1 MSYQVP
7 QHIDKNKIF
16 IVKRSE
22 IEGRL
27 EPEFYSPSIFAL
39 EKKIRSLSSH
49 KLSFYAKSLVGG
61 ATPLKS
67 CSEEY
72 YSNEKE
78 GIPFLRVQNLQ
89 PDGNINLSNCLYIN
103 TNTHNGLL
111 KRSQVNGGDLLVK
124 ITGVGRMA
132 VASVAPKN
140 FVGNTN
146 QHMVVIKT
154 NNESTSKYL
163 SRYLNLDIIEKIASR
178 HSTGG
183 TRPALDYPS
192 LKAIPIIENIDFSL
206 IDNALYEKQK
216 KEAEAQKLLDS
227 IDGYILSE
235 LGITMPKSD
244 LNLKERIFFCNFKQ
258 ATGGRLD
265 PKFNNQWQKLKS
277 LQCNYPKVTLADV
290 VFNSGQ
296 YGANETAI
304 DYKKGD
310 TRYIRITDI
319 DDLGCLKE
327 NNKVTCK
334 NIEQNYILHKNDL
347 LFARSGSVGKCYI
360 HKRISEPAIFAG
372 YLIRFIINAAI
383 INPDYLFYYCN
394 SSLYKYWVDTIQR
407 PAVQANINS
416 EEFRQMIIPLPP
428 LAKQQEIADH
438 ITALRHQAAQLQQE
452 GKEALEKAKQE
463 VEQMILGK

>member
-27 EPEFYSPSIFAL
+27 DPKMALYNQESHSTQYHKIQLKKLLLKAPQYGAGESGVTRKSYQEPRYIRITDIDSNGIVNSKELGATANNIEDKYILNDGDILFA
-39 EKKIRSLSSH
+39 RSGATVGKTYLH
-49 KLSFYAKSLVGG
+49 KTKPYMCFYAGYLIRFVVNTSLILPEYLF
-61 ATPLKS
+61 AYTQLPIYKKWIAAIQRPS
-67 CSEEY
+67 AQPNINAEEY
-72 YSNEKE
+72 QSLE
-78 GIPFLRVQNLQ
+78 IPL
-89 PDGNINLSNCLYIN
+89 P
-103 TNTHNGLL
+103 
-111 KRSQVNGGDLLVK
+111 
-124 ITGVGRMA
+124 
-132 VASVAPKN
+132 
-140 FVGNTN
+140 
-146 QHMVVIKT
+146 
-154 NNESTSKYL
+154 
-163 SRYLNLDIIEKIASR
+163 NLDIQHYICN
-178 HSTGG
+178 
-183 TRPALDYPS
+183 
-192 LKAIPIIENIDFSL
+192 IIKNGYL
-206 IDNALYEKQK
+206 TKQK

-227 IDGYILSE
+227 IDGYILNE

-304 DYKKGD
+304 DYKEGD

-334 NIEQNYILHKNDL
+334 NIEQNYMLHKNDL

-360 HKRISEPAIFAG
+360 HKRISELAIFAG

-394 SSLYKYWVDTIQR
+394 CSLYKYWVDTIQR

-416 EEFRQMIIPLPP
+416 EEFRQIIIPLPP
-428 LAKQQEIADH
+428 MAKQQEIADH

>member
-27 EPEFYSPSIFAL
+27 DPKMALYNQESHNTQYHKIQLKKLLLKAPQYGAGESGVTRKSYQEPRYIRITDIDSNGIVNSKELGATANNIEDKYILNDGDILFA
-39 EKKIRSLSSH
+39 RSGATVGKTYLH
-49 KLSFYAKSLVGG
+49 KTKPYMCFYAGYLIRFVVNTSLILPEYLF
-61 ATPLKS
+61 AYTQLPIYKKWIAAIQRPS
-67 CSEEY
+67 AQPNINAEEY
-72 YSNEKE
+72 QSLE
-78 GIPFLRVQNLQ
+78 IPL
-89 PDGNINLSNCLYIN
+89 P
-103 TNTHNGLL
+103 
-111 KRSQVNGGDLLVK
+111 
-124 ITGVGRMA
+124 
-132 VASVAPKN
+132 
-140 FVGNTN
+140 
-146 QHMVVIKT
+146 
-154 NNESTSKYL
+154 
-163 SRYLNLDIIEKIASR
+163 NLDIQHYICN
-178 HSTGG
+178 
-183 TRPALDYPS
+183 
-192 LKAIPIIENIDFSL
+192 IIKNGYL
-206 IDNALYEKQK
+206 TKQK

-227 IDGYILSE
+227 IDGYILNE

-277 LQCNYPKVTLADV
+277 LLCNYPKVTLADV

-304 DYKKGD
+304 DYKEGD
-310 TRYIRITDI
+310 TRYIRITDV

-334 NIEQNYILHKNDL
+334 NIEQNYMLHKNDL

-394 SSLYKYWVDTIQR
+394 CSLYKYWVDTIQR

-416 EEFRQMIIPLPP
+416 EEFRQIIIPLPP

>member
-27 EPEFYSPSIFAL
+27 DPKMALYNQESHSTQYHKIQLKKLLLKAPQYGAGESGVTRKSYQEPRYIRITDIDSNGIVNSKELGATANNIEDKYILNDGDILFA
-39 EKKIRSLSSH
+39 RSGATVGKTYLH
-49 KLSFYAKSLVGG
+49 KTKPYMCFYAGYLIRFVVNTSLILPEYLF
-61 ATPLKS
+61 AYTQLPIYKKWIAAIQRPS
-67 CSEEY
+67 AQPNINAEEY
-72 YSNEKE
+72 QSLK
-78 GIPFLRVQNLQ
+78 IPL
-89 PDGNINLSNCLYIN
+89 P
-103 TNTHNGLL
+103 
-111 KRSQVNGGDLLVK
+111 
-124 ITGVGRMA
+124 
-132 VASVAPKN
+132 
-140 FVGNTN
+140 
-146 QHMVVIKT
+146 
-154 NNESTSKYL
+154 
-163 SRYLNLDIIEKIASR
+163 NLDIQHYICN
-178 HSTGG
+178 
-183 TRPALDYPS
+183 
-192 LKAIPIIENIDFSL
+192 IIKNGYL
-206 IDNALYEKQK
+206 TKQK

-227 IDGYILSE
+227 IDGYILNE

-304 DYKKGD
+304 DYKEGD

-334 NIEQNYILHKNDL
+334 NIEQNYMLHKNDL

-394 SSLYKYWVDTIQR
+394 CSLYKYWVDTIQR

-416 EEFRQMIIPLPP
+416 EEFRQIIIPLPP
-428 LAKQQEIADH
+428 MAKQQEIADH

>member
-16 IVKRSE
+16 IIKRSE

-27 EPEFYSPSIFAL
+27 DPKMALYNQESHSTQYHKIQLKKLLLKAPQYGAGESGVTRKSYQEPRYIRITDIDSNGIVNSKELGATANNIEDKYILNDGDILFA
-39 EKKIRSLSSH
+39 RSGATVGKTDLH
-49 KLSFYAKSLVGG
+49 KTKPYMCFYAGYLIRFVVNTSLILPEYLF
-61 ATPLKS
+61 AYTQLPIYKKWIAAIQRPS
-67 CSEEY
+67 AQPNINAEEY
-72 YSNEKE
+72 QSLE
-78 GIPFLRVQNLQ
+78 IPL
-89 PDGNINLSNCLYIN
+89 P
-103 TNTHNGLL
+103 
-111 KRSQVNGGDLLVK
+111 
-124 ITGVGRMA
+124 
-132 VASVAPKN
+132 
-140 FVGNTN
+140 
-146 QHMVVIKT
+146 
-154 NNESTSKYL
+154 
-163 SRYLNLDIIEKIASR
+163 NLDIQHYICN
-178 HSTGG
+178 
-183 TRPALDYPS
+183 
-192 LKAIPIIENIDFSL
+192 IIKNGYL
-206 IDNALYEKQK
+206 TKQK

-227 IDGYILSE
+227 IDGYILNE

-304 DYKKGD
+304 DYKEGD

-334 NIEQNYILHKNDL
+334 NIEQNYMLHKNDL

-394 SSLYKYWVDTIQR
+394 CSLYKYWVDTIQR

-416 EEFRQMIIPLPP
+416 EEFRQIIIPLPP
-428 LAKQQEIADH
+428 MAKQQEIADH

>member
-27 EPEFYSPSIFAL
+27 DPKMALYNQESHSTQYHKIQLKKLLLKAPQYGAGERGVTRKSYQEPRYIRITDIDSNGIVNSKELGATANNIEDKYILNDGDILFA
-39 EKKIRSLSSH
+39 RSGATVGKTYLH
-49 KLSFYAKSLVGG
+49 KTKPYMCFYAGYLIRFVVNTSLILPEYLF
-61 ATPLKS
+61 AYTQLPIYKKWIAAIQRPS
-67 CSEEY
+67 AQPNINAEEY
-72 YSNEKE
+72 QSLE
-78 GIPFLRVQNLQ
+78 IPL
-89 PDGNINLSNCLYIN
+89 P
-103 TNTHNGLL
+103 
-111 KRSQVNGGDLLVK
+111 
-124 ITGVGRMA
+124 
-132 VASVAPKN
+132 
-140 FVGNTN
+140 
-146 QHMVVIKT
+146 
-154 NNESTSKYL
+154 
-163 SRYLNLDIIEKIASR
+163 NLDIQHYICN
-178 HSTGG
+178 
-183 TRPALDYPS
+183 
-192 LKAIPIIENIDFSL
+192 IIKNGYL
-206 IDNALYEKQK
+206 TKQK

-227 IDGYILSE
+227 IDGYILNE

-304 DYKKGD
+304 DYKEGD

-334 NIEQNYILHKNDL
+334 NIEQNYMLHKNDL

-394 SSLYKYWVDTIQR
+394 CSLYKYWVDTIQR

-416 EEFRQMIIPLPP
+416 EEFRQIIIPLPP
-428 LAKQQEIADH
+428 MAKQQEIADH

>member
-27 EPEFYSPSIFAL
+27 DPKMALYNQESHSTQYHKIQLKKLLLKAPQYGAGESGVTRKSYQEPRYIRITDIDSNGIVNSKELGATANNIEDKYILNDGDILFA
-39 EKKIRSLSSH
+39 RSGATVGKTYLH
-49 KLSFYAKSLVGG
+49 KTKPYMCFYAGYLIRFVVNTSLILPEYLF
-61 ATPLKS
+61 AYTQLPIYKKWIAAIQRPS
-67 CSEEY
+67 AQPNINAEEY
-72 YSNEKE
+72 QSLE
-78 GIPFLRVQNLQ
+78 IPL
-89 PDGNINLSNCLYIN
+89 P
-103 TNTHNGLL
+103 
-111 KRSQVNGGDLLVK
+111 
-124 ITGVGRMA
+124 
-132 VASVAPKN
+132 
-140 FVGNTN
+140 
-146 QHMVVIKT
+146 
-154 NNESTSKYL
+154 
-163 SRYLNLDIIEKIASR
+163 NLDIQHYICN
-178 HSTGG
+178 
-183 TRPALDYPS
+183 
-192 LKAIPIIENIDFSL
+192 IIKNGYL
-206 IDNALYEKQK
+206 TKQK

-227 IDGYILSE
+227 IDGYIMNE

-304 DYKKGD
+304 DYKEGD

-334 NIEQNYILHKNDL
+334 NIEQNYMLHKNDL

-394 SSLYKYWVDTIQR
+394 CSLYKYWVDTIQR

-416 EEFRQMIIPLPP
+416 EEFRQIIIPLPP
-428 LAKQQEIADH
+428 MAKQQEIADH

-463 VEQMILGK
+463 VEQLILGK

>member
-27 EPEFYSPSIFAL
+27 DPKMALYNQESHSTQYHKIQLKKLLLKAPQYGAGESGVTRKSYQEPRYIRITDIDSNGIVNSKELGATANNIEDKYILNDGDILFA
-39 EKKIRSLSSH
+39 RSGATVGKTYLH
-49 KLSFYAKSLVGG
+49 KTKPYMCFYAGYLIRFVVNTSLILPEYLF
-61 ATPLKS
+61 AYTQLPIYKKWIAAIQRPS
-67 CSEEY
+67 AQPNINAEEY
-72 YSNEKE
+72 QSLE
-78 GIPFLRVQNLQ
+78 IPL
-89 PDGNINLSNCLYIN
+89 P
-103 TNTHNGLL
+103 
-111 KRSQVNGGDLLVK
+111 
-124 ITGVGRMA
+124 
-132 VASVAPKN
+132 
-140 FVGNTN
+140 
-146 QHMVVIKT
+146 
-154 NNESTSKYL
+154 
-163 SRYLNLDIIEKIASR
+163 NLDIQHYICN
-178 HSTGG
+178 
-183 TRPALDYPS
+183 
-192 LKAIPIIENIDFSL
+192 IIKNGYL
-206 IDNALYEKQK
+206 TKQK

-227 IDGYILSE
+227 IDGYILNE
-235 LGITMPKSD
+235 LGITVPKSD

-304 DYKKGD
+304 DYKEGD

-334 NIEQNYILHKNDL
+334 NIEQNYMLHKNDL

-394 SSLYKYWVDTIQR
+394 CSLYKYWVDTIQR

-416 EEFRQMIIPLPP
+416 EEFRQIIIPLPP
-428 LAKQQEIADH
+428 MAKQQEIADH

>member
-1 MSYQVP
+1 MKKLLLKAPQYGAGESGVTRKSYQEP
-7 QHIDKNKIF
+7 RYIRITDIDSNG
-16 IVKRSE
+16 IVNSKELGATANNIEDKYILNDGDILFARS
-22 IEGRL
+22 GATVGKTYL
-27 EPEFYSPSIFAL
+27 
-39 EKKIRSLSSH
+39 H
-49 KLSFYAKSLVGG
+49 KTKPYMCFYAGYLIRFVVNTSLILPEYLF
-61 ATPLKS
+61 AYTQLPIYKKWIAAIQRPS
-67 CSEEY
+67 AQPNINAEEY
-72 YSNEKE
+72 QSLE
-78 GIPFLRVQNLQ
+78 IPL
-89 PDGNINLSNCLYIN
+89 P
-103 TNTHNGLL
+103 
-111 KRSQVNGGDLLVK
+111 
-124 ITGVGRMA
+124 
-132 VASVAPKN
+132 
-140 FVGNTN
+140 
-146 QHMVVIKT
+146 
-154 NNESTSKYL
+154 
-163 SRYLNLDIIEKIASR
+163 NLDIQHYICN
-178 HSTGG
+178 
-183 TRPALDYPS
+183 
-192 LKAIPIIENIDFSL
+192 IIKNGYL
-206 IDNALYEKQK
+206 TKQK

-227 IDGYILSE
+227 IDGYILNE

-304 DYKKGD
+304 DYKEGD

-334 NIEQNYILHKNDL
+334 NIEQNYMLHKNDL

-394 SSLYKYWVDTIQR
+394 CSLYKYWVDTIQR

-416 EEFRQMIIPLPP
+416 EEFRQTIIPLPP
-428 LAKQQEIADH
+428 MAKQQEIADH

>member
-27 EPEFYSPSIFAL
+27 DPKMALYNQESHSTQYHKIQLKKLLLKAPQYGAGESGVTRKSYQEPRYIRITDIDSNGIVNSKELGATANNIEDKYILNDGDILFA
-39 EKKIRSLSSH
+39 RSGATVGKTYLH
-49 KLSFYAKSLVGG
+49 KTKPYMCFYAGYLIRFVVNTSLILPEYLF
-61 ATPLKS
+61 AYTQLPIYKKWIAAIQRPNAQPNINA
-67 CSEEY
+67 EEY
-72 YSNEKE
+72 QSLE
-78 GIPFLRVQNLQ
+78 IPL
-89 PDGNINLSNCLYIN
+89 P
-103 TNTHNGLL
+103 
-111 KRSQVNGGDLLVK
+111 
-124 ITGVGRMA
+124 
-132 VASVAPKN
+132 
-140 FVGNTN
+140 
-146 QHMVVIKT
+146 
-154 NNESTSKYL
+154 
-163 SRYLNLDIIEKIASR
+163 NLDIQHYICN
-178 HSTGG
+178 
-183 TRPALDYPS
+183 
-192 LKAIPIIENIDFSL
+192 IIKNGYL
-206 IDNALYEKQK
+206 TKQK

-227 IDGYILSE
+227 IDGYILNE

-244 LNLKERIFFCNFKQ
+244 LNLKKRIFFCNFKQ

-304 DYKKGD
+304 DYKEGD

-334 NIEQNYILHKNDL
+334 NIEQNYMLHKNDL

-394 SSLYKYWVDTIQR
+394 CSLYKYWVDTIQR

-416 EEFRQMIIPLPP
+416 EEFRQTIIPLPP
-428 LAKQQEIADH
+428 MAKQQEIADH

>member
-27 EPEFYSPSIFAL
+27 DPKMALYNQESHSTQYHKIQLKKLLLKAPQYGAGESGVTRKSYQEPRYIRITDIDSNGIVNSKELGATANNIEDKYILNDGDILFA
-39 EKKIRSLSSH
+39 RSGATVGKTYLH
-49 KLSFYAKSLVGG
+49 KTKPYMCFYAGYLIRFVVNTSLILPEYLF
-61 ATPLKS
+61 AYTQLPIYKKWIAAIQRPS
-67 CSEEY
+67 AQPNINAEEY
-72 YSNEKE
+72 QSLE
-78 GIPFLRVQNLQ
+78 IPL
-89 PDGNINLSNCLYIN
+89 P
-103 TNTHNGLL
+103 
-111 KRSQVNGGDLLVK
+111 
-124 ITGVGRMA
+124 
-132 VASVAPKN
+132 
-140 FVGNTN
+140 
-146 QHMVVIKT
+146 
-154 NNESTSKYL
+154 
-163 SRYLNLDIIEKIASR
+163 NLDIQHYICN
-178 HSTGG
+178 
-183 TRPALDYPS
+183 
-192 LKAIPIIENIDFSL
+192 IIKNGYL
-206 IDNALYEKQK
+206 TKQK

-227 IDGYILSE
+227 IDGYILNE

-265 PKFNNQWQKLKS
+265 PKINNQWQKLKS

-304 DYKKGD
+304 DYKEGD

-334 NIEQNYILHKNDL
+334 NIEQNYMLHKNDL

-372 YLIRFIINAAI
+372 YLIRFII
-383 INPDYLFYYCN
+383 P
-394 SSLYKYWVDTIQR
+394 
-407 PAVQANINS
+407 
-416 EEFRQMIIPLPP
+416 
-428 LAKQQEIADH
+428 
-438 ITALRHQAAQLQQE
+438 
-452 GKEALEKAKQE
+452 
-463 VEQMILGK
+463 

>member
-27 EPEFYSPSIFAL
+27 DPKMALYNQESHNTQYHKIQLKKLLLKAPQYGAGESGVTRKSYQEPRYIRITDIDSNGIVNSKELGATANNIEDKYILNDGDILFA
-39 EKKIRSLSSH
+39 RSGATVGKTYLH
-49 KLSFYAKSLVGG
+49 KTKPYICFYAGYLIRFVVNTSLILPEYLF
-61 ATPLKS
+61 AYTQLPIYKKWIAAIQRPS
-67 CSEEY
+67 AQPNINAEEY
-72 YSNEKE
+72 QSLE
-78 GIPFLRVQNLQ
+78 IPL
-89 PDGNINLSNCLYIN
+89 P
-103 TNTHNGLL
+103 
-111 KRSQVNGGDLLVK
+111 
-124 ITGVGRMA
+124 
-132 VASVAPKN
+132 
-140 FVGNTN
+140 
-146 QHMVVIKT
+146 
-154 NNESTSKYL
+154 
-163 SRYLNLDIIEKIASR
+163 NLDIQHYICN
-178 HSTGG
+178 
-183 TRPALDYPS
+183 
-192 LKAIPIIENIDFSL
+192 IIKNGYL
-206 IDNALYEKQK
+206 TKQK

-227 IDGYILSE
+227 IDGYILNE

-304 DYKKGD
+304 DYKEGD
-310 TRYIRITDI
+310 TRYIRITDV

-334 NIEQNYILHKNDL
+334 NIEQNYMLHKNDL

-394 SSLYKYWVDTIQR
+394 CSLYKYWVDTIQR

-416 EEFRQMIIPLPP
+416 EEFRQIIIPLPP
-428 LAKQQEIADH
+428 MAKQQEIADH

>member
-27 EPEFYSPSIFAL
+27 DPKMALYNQESHSTQYHKIQLKKLLLKAPQYGAGESGVTRKSYQEPRYIRITDIDSNGIVNSKELGATANNIEDKYILNDEDILFA
-39 EKKIRSLSSH
+39 RSGATVGKTYLH
-49 KLSFYAKSLVGG
+49 KTKPYMCFYAGYLIRFVVNTSLILPEYLF
-61 ATPLKS
+61 AYTQLPIYKKWIAAIQRPS
-67 CSEEY
+67 AQPNINAEEY
-72 YSNEKE
+72 QSLE
-78 GIPFLRVQNLQ
+78 IPL
-89 PDGNINLSNCLYIN
+89 P
-103 TNTHNGLL
+103 
-111 KRSQVNGGDLLVK
+111 
-124 ITGVGRMA
+124 
-132 VASVAPKN
+132 
-140 FVGNTN
+140 
-146 QHMVVIKT
+146 
-154 NNESTSKYL
+154 
-163 SRYLNLDIIEKIASR
+163 NLDIQHYICN
-178 HSTGG
+178 
-183 TRPALDYPS
+183 
-192 LKAIPIIENIDFSL
+192 IIKNGYL
-206 IDNALYEKQK
+206 TKQK

-227 IDGYILSE
+227 IDGYILNE

-304 DYKKGD
+304 DYKEGD

-334 NIEQNYILHKNDL
+334 NIEQNYMLHKNDL

-394 SSLYKYWVDTIQR
+394 CSLYKYWVDTIQR

-416 EEFRQMIIPLPP
+416 EEFRQIIIPLPP
-428 LAKQQEIADH
+428 MAKQQEIADH

>member
-27 EPEFYSPSIFAL
+27 DPKMALYNQESHNTQYHKIQLKKLLLKAPQYGAGESGVTRKSYQEPRYIRITDIDSNGIVNSKELGATANNIEDKYILNDGDILFA
-39 EKKIRSLSSH
+39 RSGATVGKTYLH
-49 KLSFYAKSLVGG
+49 KTKPYMCFYAGYLIRFVVNTSLILPEYLF
-61 ATPLKS
+61 AYTQLPIYKKWIAAIQRPS
-67 CSEEY
+67 AQPNINAEEY
-72 YSNEKE
+72 QSLE
-78 GIPFLRVQNLQ
+78 IPL
-89 PDGNINLSNCLYIN
+89 P
-103 TNTHNGLL
+103 
-111 KRSQVNGGDLLVK
+111 
-124 ITGVGRMA
+124 
-132 VASVAPKN
+132 
-140 FVGNTN
+140 
-146 QHMVVIKT
+146 
-154 NNESTSKYL
+154 
-163 SRYLNLDIIEKIASR
+163 NLDIQHYICN
-178 HSTGG
+178 
-183 TRPALDYPS
+183 
-192 LKAIPIIENIDFSL
+192 IIKNGYL
-206 IDNALYEKQK
+206 TKQK

-227 IDGYILSE
+227 IDGYILNE

-304 DYKKGD
+304 DYKEGD
-310 TRYIRITDI
+310 TRYIRITDV

-334 NIEQNYILHKNDL
+334 NIEQNYMLHKNDL

-394 SSLYKYWVDTIQR
+394 CSLYKYWVDTIQR

-416 EEFRQMIIPLPP
+416 EEFRQIIIPLPP
-428 LAKQQEIADH
+428 MAKQQEIADH

>member
-27 EPEFYSPSIFAL
+27 DPKMALYNQESHSTQYHKIQLKKLLLKAPQYGAGESGVTRKSYQEPRYIRITDIDSNGIVNSKELGATANNIEDKYILNDGDILFA
-39 EKKIRSLSSH
+39 RSGATVGKTYLH
-49 KLSFYAKSLVGG
+49 KTKPYMCFYAGYLIRFVVNTSLILPEYLF
-61 ATPLKS
+61 AYTQLPIYKKWIAAIQRPS
-67 CSEEY
+67 AQPNINAEEY
-72 YSNEKE
+72 QSLE
-78 GIPFLRVQNLQ
+78 IPL
-89 PDGNINLSNCLYIN
+89 P
-103 TNTHNGLL
+103 
-111 KRSQVNGGDLLVK
+111 
-124 ITGVGRMA
+124 
-132 VASVAPKN
+132 
-140 FVGNTN
+140 
-146 QHMVVIKT
+146 
-154 NNESTSKYL
+154 
-163 SRYLNLDIIEKIASR
+163 NLDIQHYICN
-178 HSTGG
+178 
-183 TRPALDYPS
+183 
-192 LKAIPIIENIDFSL
+192 IIKNGYL
-206 IDNALYEKQK
+206 TKQK

-227 IDGYILSE
+227 IDGYILNE

-304 DYKKGD
+304 DYKEGD

-334 NIEQNYILHKNDL
+334 NIEQNYMLHKNDL

-394 SSLYKYWVDTIQR
+394 CSLYKYWVDTIQR

-416 EEFRQMIIPLPP
+416 EEFRQIIIPLPP

>member
-16 IVKRSE
+16 IIKRSE

-27 EPEFYSPSIFAL
+27 DPKMALYNQESHSTQYHKIQLKKLLLKAPQYGAGESGVTRKSYQEPRYIRITDIDSNGIVNSKELGATANNIEDKYILNDGDILFA
-39 EKKIRSLSSH
+39 RSGATVGKTYLH
-49 KLSFYAKSLVGG
+49 KTKPYMCFYAGYLIRFVVNTSLILPEYLF
-61 ATPLKS
+61 AYTQLPIYKKWIAAIQRPNAQPNINA
-67 CSEEY
+67 EEY
-72 YSNEKE
+72 QSLE
-78 GIPFLRVQNLQ
+78 IPL
-89 PDGNINLSNCLYIN
+89 P
-103 TNTHNGLL
+103 
-111 KRSQVNGGDLLVK
+111 
-124 ITGVGRMA
+124 
-132 VASVAPKN
+132 
-140 FVGNTN
+140 
-146 QHMVVIKT
+146 
-154 NNESTSKYL
+154 
-163 SRYLNLDIIEKIASR
+163 NLDIQHYICN
-178 HSTGG
+178 
-183 TRPALDYPS
+183 
-192 LKAIPIIENIDFSL
+192 IIKNGYL
-206 IDNALYEKQK
+206 TKQK

-227 IDGYILSE
+227 IDGYILNE

-304 DYKKGD
+304 DYKEGD

-334 NIEQNYILHKNDL
+334 NIEQNYMLHKNDL

-394 SSLYKYWVDTIQR
+394 CSLYKYWVDTIQR

-416 EEFRQMIIPLPP
+416 EEFRQIIIPLPP
-428 LAKQQEIADH
+428 MAKQQEIADH

>member
-27 EPEFYSPSIFAL
+27 DPKMALYNQESHSTQYHKIQLKKLLLKAPQYGAGESGVTRKSYQEPRYIRITDIDSNGIVNSKELGATANNIEDKYILNDGDILFA
-39 EKKIRSLSSH
+39 RSGATVGKTYLH
-49 KLSFYAKSLVGG
+49 KTKPYMCFYAGYLIRFVVNTSLILPEYLF
-61 ATPLKS
+61 AYTQLPIYKKWIAAIQRPS
-67 CSEEY
+67 AQPNINAEEY
-72 YSNEKE
+72 QSLE
-78 GIPFLRVQNLQ
+78 IPLPNL
-89 PDGNINLSNCLYIN
+89 NIQHYICN
-103 TNTHNGLL
+103 IIKNG
-111 KRSQVNGGDLLVK
+111 
-124 ITGVGRMA
+124 
-132 VASVAPKN
+132 
-140 FVGNTN
+140 
-146 QHMVVIKT
+146 
-154 NNESTSKYL
+154 YL
-163 SRYLNLDIIEKIASR
+163 
-178 HSTGG
+178 T
-183 TRPALDYPS
+183 
-192 LKAIPIIENIDFSL
+192 
-206 IDNALYEKQK
+206 KQK

-227 IDGYILSE
+227 IDGYILNE

-304 DYKKGD
+304 DYKEGD

-334 NIEQNYILHKNDL
+334 NIEQNYMLHKNDL

-394 SSLYKYWVDTIQR
+394 CSLYKYWVDTIQR

-416 EEFRQMIIPLPP
+416 EEFRQIIIPLPP
-428 LAKQQEIADH
+428 MAKQQEIADH